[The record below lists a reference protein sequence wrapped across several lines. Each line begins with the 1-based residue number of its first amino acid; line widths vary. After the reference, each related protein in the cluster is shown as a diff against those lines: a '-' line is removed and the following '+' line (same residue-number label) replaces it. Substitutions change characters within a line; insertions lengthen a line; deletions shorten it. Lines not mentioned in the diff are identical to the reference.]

1 MNEQNE
7 TEQNTN
13 KNDYYSKNSLKDR
26 AQIKQ
31 QAKQNFHAMYG
42 LSIGAFVLFLVLS
55 NPFEFFYN
63 IYNTINSFGILGFDE
78 ILGNAQ
84 SVTGVNTGFGMSES
98 MVMFNSAAAY
108 IMDSFSWSSLIGQ
121 ASLLFSVFVLPP
133 VWVGYSGFCTKIYKE
148 EQTSI
153 NDMFRTGFDNY
164 WRKVGGILWMQLF
177 VFLWSLLLIIPGI
190 IKSLAYFMTPYILAD
205 SKNVTAKQ
213 ALKLSMRMTKGY
225 KGEIF
230 IMQLSFIGW
239 SLLSML
245 TFGILGILYVN
256 PYIYTSYAGIYA
268 ELKQSAISNGTILPE
283 ELE

>member
-1 MNEQNE
+1 MS
-7 TEQNTN
+7 EQNTQN
-13 KNDYYSKNSLKDR
+13 NDFYTGYSLKDR
-26 AQIKQ
+26 VQIKQ

-55 NPFEFFYN
+55 NPFNLFYN
-63 IYNTINSFGILGFDE
+63 IYNTIASIGILGFDE
-78 ILGNAQ
+78 ILKSAQ
-84 SVTGVNTGFGMSES
+84 SITGVNTSFGMSES
-98 MVMFNSAAAY
+98 MVVFSNATNY
-108 IMDSFSWSSLIGQ
+108 ITDTFLWSSLIGQ
-121 ASLLFSVFVLPP
+121 VSLVFSIFLLPP
-133 VWVGYSGFCTKIYKE
+133 VWVGYSGFCTKIYKG

-153 NDMFRTGFDNY
+153 KSMFDIGFNNY

-177 VFLWSLLLIIPGI
+177 VFLWSLLLVIPGI
-190 IKSLAYFMTPYILAD
+190 IKSFAYFMTPYILAD

-239 SLLSML
+239 SLLSAL

-268 ELKQSAISNGTILPE
+268 ELKQSAILNGTILPE